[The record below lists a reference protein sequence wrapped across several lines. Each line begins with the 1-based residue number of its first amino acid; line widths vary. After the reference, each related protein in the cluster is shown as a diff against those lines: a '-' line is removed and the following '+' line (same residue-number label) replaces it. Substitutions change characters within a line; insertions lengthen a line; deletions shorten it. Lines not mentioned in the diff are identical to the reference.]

1 MDADSEVEWRFPPVP
16 GPVDLQRVLPGWDV
30 QPRTASRQIQAGHRL
45 ELRVALRVRYRAQ
58 KALGLSP
65 SPTTRRRVPLGT
77 LTYDEGITIS
87 GTVSRQPVTRGLCSQ
102 QVVPTAPSCV
112 VSPNRRTPDGLSV
125 PAASSTVTPSN
136 EAVSTDGWLLSSPE
150 EDRRGDD
157 PPVQPD
163 RRAATARLTASAL
176 MLVDRIAVS
185 PSTSCQSLL
194 LM

>member
-1 MDADSEVEWRFPPVP
+1 MDADSEVEWRLPPVP

-87 GTVSRQPVTRGLCSQ
+87 GTVSRQPVTPGLCSQ
-102 QVVPTAPSCV
+102 QVVPTAPSWSC
-112 VSPNRRTPDGLSV
+112 RRTAEPRM
-125 PAASSTVTPSN
+125 A
-136 EAVSTDGWLLSSPE
+136 
-150 EDRRGDD
+150 
-157 PPVQPD
+157 
-163 RRAATARLTASAL
+163 
-176 MLVDRIAVS
+176 
-185 PSTSCQSLL
+185 
-194 LM
+194 

>member
-1 MDADSEVEWRFPPVP
+1 MAPPP
-16 GPVDLQRVLPGWDV
+16 GPRSRRSPACTPRVGRPAPHCQQTDPGGPP
-30 QPRTASRQIQAGHRL
+30 PRASRCPPCPIPCPEGPGPLAVSNHPKEGPPGDLDVRRGDHDLRDGIEAACHAG
-45 ELRVALRVRYRAQ
+45 
-58 KALGLSP
+58 
-65 SPTTRRRVPLGT
+65 PLFPAGGPDRS
-77 LTYDEGITIS
+77 L
-87 GTVSRQPVTRGLCSQ
+87 L
-102 QVVPTAPSCV
+102 V